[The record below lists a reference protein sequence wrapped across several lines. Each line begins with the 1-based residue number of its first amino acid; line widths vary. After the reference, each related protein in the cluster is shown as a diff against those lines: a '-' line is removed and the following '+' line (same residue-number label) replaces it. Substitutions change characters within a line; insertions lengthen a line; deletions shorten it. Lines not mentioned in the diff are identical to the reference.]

1 MLKIFRTDIFT
12 QAIIILIVA
21 VLMWFPVFAT
31 PNPIPLTGGGQLFYW
46 ITSFL
51 SARAATIIAFIL
63 VLVEGFLFNGMLYRN
78 KMITQNTLMP
88 MLFYVVAMS
97 IGSPTL
103 SPLLVGNLLLIF
115 AIGQMMLTSTLLSL
129 TLDKTFGAA
138 TFIAVATLFC
148 PAMAVF
154 FIPLVFNMFNYAL
167 YSWRDWTMLILGI
180 LAPYILLET
189 YFFLT
194 DQLFYRNYLLF
205 YGLTDFHIQAKGN
218 AMEWICSIIFL
229 FIVLVGMLA
238 AIGNSQARTINFKK
252 NSTAILIFLIGSIAY
267 TAYTDLIPVP
277 TQAFAIPF
285 GCCTTSIFL
294 EPKRKETSSN
304 IIFLLILA
312 VFVVLNIL

>member
-31 PNPIPLTGGGQLFYW
+31 PTPIPLTGGGQLFYW
-46 ITSFL
+46 ITGFL

-103 SPLLVGNLLLIF
+103 SPILVGNLLLM
-115 AIGQMMLTSTLLSL
+115 ATIGQLMLTTTLLSL

-138 TFIAVATLFC
+138 TFLAIASLIC

-154 FIPLVFNMFNYAL
+154 FIPLIFNMFNYSL
-167 YSWRDWTMLILGI
+167 YGWRDWTMLILGI

-189 YFFLT
+189 YFFMT

-205 YGLTDFHIQAKGN
+205 YGLTDIHFTFGHFNSK
-218 AMEWICSIIFL
+218 WIVSIVFAL
-229 FIVLVGMLA
+229 VLLVGFGA
-238 AIGNSQARTINFKK
+238 TIGNSQTRTVNYKK
-252 NSTAILIFLIGSIAY
+252 NTTAILLFLIGSIAY
-267 TAYTDLIPVP
+267 SAYTEVLPIP
-277 TQAFAIPF
+277 TQAFAFPF
-285 GCCTTSIFL
+285 ACCSTALFV
-294 EPKRKETSSN
+294 EPRRKEASAN
-304 IIFLLILA
+304 IIFLLILV
-312 VFVVLNIL
+312 VFVVLNLM